1 MEPITFLLL
10 VMISFSG
17 IICLL
22 LGYKIR
28 QSQAIEFVSL
38 PNLSLDKIKDKVEFS
53 RYAGNRAM
61 MIGCGTLSSAIMILI
76 LPQFIMEIIIV
87 LIVLITI
94 VSLEF
99 VISSKQY
106 LLRD

>member
-1 MEPITFLLL
+1 
-10 VMISFSG
+10 MISFSG

-28 QSQAIEFVSL
+28 QSQAIEFISF
-38 PNLSLDKIKDKVEFS
+38 PNLSLDKIKDKAGFS
-53 RYAGNRAM
+53 RFVGNWAI
-61 MIGCGTLSSAIMILI
+61 MIGCGTLSTAIMILI

-87 LIVLITI
+87 LMVLITT

-106 LLRD
+106 ILRD

>member
-1 MEPITFLLL
+1 MEPTNILLL

-22 LGYKIR
+22 FGYKIR
-28 QSQAIEFVSL
+28 QSQAIEFISL
-38 PNLSLDKIKDKVEFS
+38 PNVSLDKIKDKAGFS
-53 RYAGNRAM
+53 RFAGNRAI
-61 MIGCGTLSSAIMILI
+61 MIGCGTLSTAIMILI
-76 LPQFIMEIIIV
+76 LPQFIMGIIIGLMV
-87 LIVLITI
+87 LIII